1 MGLDTARSAVRQGL
15 SFLEPQDLDKNTACD
30 LLVFNYHMGK
40 KGMIATVL

>member
-1 MGLDTARSAVRQGL
+1 MRQGL